1 MTVVAAVAVAAV
13 LAAAAA
19 VVVVVVAAAV
29 ARPPS
34 FSDSA
39 VNRWTHGVGCTGR
52 SSCSKAPSSAFHTHA
67 RGGPASRQFASTS
80 DLRPPCTPAAANCLQ
95 LRAKRYVSC
104 QRKSAF

>member
-1 MTVVAAVAVAAV
+1 MTVVTAVAVAAV

-19 VVVVVVAAAV
+19 VVVVVAAAV

-80 DLRPPCTPAAANCLQ
+80 DLRPPCTLAATNCLQ